1 MAASVTI
8 QTGELTLTKRLESGR
23 LIDEALV
30 VDLIVR
36 LVDAYDAGHTYKN
49 YNVREHLRKALE

>member
-8 QTGELTLTKRLESGR
+8 QTDELTLTKRLESGR

-30 VDLIVR
+30 VELIVR
-36 LVDAYDAGHTYKN
+36 LVDAYDAAHAYKN
-49 YNVREHLRKALE
+49 YNVREHLREALE